1 MIYLISKDKKQYKAN
16 LHCHSTFSDGKK
28 TPEELKEMY
37 KSHGYSILAITD
49 HETPKSHSELSDDD
63 FLMLTGYEAYI
74 RPSETGTV
82 DHYGSEIHMN
92 LFARDPKNEK
102 LICYNPC
109 YVRYLPVERHR
120 EIEKVG
126 SEEPRQYSVEYINKF
141 IKTAKENG
149 YIVSYNHYGWSMEDE
164 AQVLAYE
171 GFFSME
177 MFNYDSSLYNG
188 KEYNAV
194 IYDKML
200 KKGKRVFCHS
210 ADDNHN
216 KAPADSPYFDSFGGF
231 AMIMPESLE
240 YSSVYEA
247 LEKGEFYSSM
257 GPVFNEI
264 SFDGETV
271 HVECSPVKRITL
283 HVGNKLPPRVIA
295 NEGEY
300 ITSADFKI
308 VPLDPRMKYI
318 RVNII
323 DEYAKAADTRG
334 YFIDEFWEKL
344 GK

>member
-1 MIYLISKDKKQYKAN
+1 MGNEVMYLISPDKKQYKAN
-16 LHCHSTFSDGKK
+16 LHCHSTHSDGKK

-37 KSHGYSILAITD
+37 KAHGYSILAITD
-49 HETPKSHSELSDDD
+49 HETPKSHTELSDDD

-102 LICYNPC
+102 LICYNPR
-109 YVRYLPVERHR
+109 YVKYIPLEKHC
-120 EIEKVG
+120 EIDKAG
-126 SEEPRQYSVEYINKF
+126 SEEPRRYTVEYINDF

-149 YIVSYNHYGWSMEDE
+149 YIVAYNHYGWSMEDE

-177 MFNYDSSLYNG
+177 MFNYDSYLYNG

-200 KKGKRVFCHS
+200 KRGKRVFCHS

-231 AMIMPESLE
+231 AMIF
-240 YSSVYEA
+240 EA

-257 GPVFNEI
+257 GPTFKEV

-283 HVGNKLPPRVIA
+283 QVGNKLPKRIIA

-300 ITSADFKI
+300 ITSADFNI
-308 VPLDPRMKYI
+308 TPMDPRMKYI
-318 RVNII
+318 RVNVI
-323 DEYAKAADTRG
+323 DEYAKSADTRG
-334 YFIDEFWEKL
+334 YFIDELLEKL